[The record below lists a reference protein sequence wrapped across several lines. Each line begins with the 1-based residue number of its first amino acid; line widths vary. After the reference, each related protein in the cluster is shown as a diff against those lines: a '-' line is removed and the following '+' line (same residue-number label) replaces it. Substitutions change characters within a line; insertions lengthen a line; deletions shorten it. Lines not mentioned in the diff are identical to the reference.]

1 VDGSN
6 TSSAGGYRRLLVN
19 RVLDWARSRNARTLQ
34 LMVTS
39 NNEPAIR
46 FYERL
51 GFTRRGRTVIKYDM
65 SRPIP

>member
-1 VDGSN
+1 
-6 TSSAGGYRRLLVN
+6 
-19 RVLDWARSRNARTLQ
+19 LQ

-46 FYERL
+46 FYEQL
-51 GFTRRGRTVIKYDM
+51 GFTRRGRTVIKYHM